1 MPPPTFLTAS
11 VLLPKKRRRG
21 KLSVAALNKTLQEL
35 DAKQPILQSISV
47 GAPSNLPEREEED
60 NMQPM
65 LRSGSVRAFSHLPV
79 KQEAGYPAGPLSQR
93 GAQAL
98 GRQLQR
104 TGIEEAGAR
113 PEDGISAAKA
123 SGVFDVVRQQFNRD
137 DSPHFMDE
145 DGNLRPRD
153 ETRQPDSPSLH
164 GRRSPQGGAGAP
176 PRPAWS
182 TGHAASANSSRSP
195 LTPLP
200 DADDTRPWY
209 LPPITPENLDPQ
221 HFDED
226 DAGSPSVLKERPE
239 VHDLVYRTAG
249 ESPPKP
255 GLRDLLYRLNGSS
268 EASDHHSGYFQ
279 KAADIDRPVPP
290 LAAPVQNGEQRPEPS
305 PTPPVANNEKPQQA
319 IAAAPAPPPAKAA
332 PQQPS
337 QSGENPESDLK
348 EYLKKSR
355 NPFFIKNSYNAKT
368 PLEEKLRLRQLLLSL
383 KAPPGVN
390 LPFFIAHLQ
399 HWLNAKT
406 RPLAGQEKPMEY
418 ALKDFM
424 QFPVVPEAIKKVR
437 DYFGNEPDSHLG
449 KKTFFDWIRAHPDA
463 AKPGGV
469 DVPDTYFE
477 TVAEGGKWGYPKLNN
492 EAFYYGFGGA
502 NTTIR
507 SSGVKGFVDKNGG
520 VTFRGTFSPELSDTY
535 DWNLGQGTPLKP
547 SPKIPMEMIRKYI
560 PKDIPV
566 ISPSGDEISVD
577 DSFFKDLMDQGYG
590 ADFKI
595 RAPGK
600 PVTLEFYQPNPG
612 APFTTR
618 VIPASP

>member
-1 MPPPTFLTAS
+1 
-11 VLLPKKRRRG
+11 
-21 KLSVAALNKTLQEL
+21 
-35 DAKQPILQSISV
+35 
-47 GAPSNLPEREEED
+47 
-60 NMQPM
+60 MQPM
-65 LRSGSVRAFSHLPV
+65 RWSGSVRAFSHLPV
-79 KQEAGYPAGPLSQR
+79 KRAAGDPAGPLSQR
-93 GAQAL
+93 GAQAI

-104 TGIEEAGAR
+104 TEPEG
-113 PEDGISAAKA
+113 PDTPHEDGIAAAKA
-123 SGVFDVVRQQFNRD
+123 SGVFDAVRQQFNRS

-153 ETRQPDSPSLH
+153 EARQPDAASP
-164 GRRSPQGGAGAP
+164 RDPRSTQGLAGAP
-176 PRPAWS
+176 PSPAWS
-182 TGHAASANSSRSP
+182 TGHAAGADSSRSP
-195 LTPLP
+195 LTSSPTS
-200 DADDTRPWY
+200 DDTRPWY
-209 LPPITPENLDPQ
+209 MPPITPEDLDPQ
-221 HFDED
+221 HFD
-226 DAGSPSVLKERPE
+226 DADGSPSAYKGRPE
-239 VHDLVYRTAG
+239 VRDLVYRTPG
-249 ESPPKP
+249 KSTPKP
-255 GLRDLLYRLNGSS
+255 GLRDLVHRFNSS
-268 EASDHHSGYFQ
+268 PEGASDHRSGYFQ
-279 KAADIDRPVPP
+279 NVADIDRPVP
-290 LAAPVQNGEQRPEPS
+290 LAAAPLQNEEQRPGPS
-305 PTPPVANNEKPQQA
+305 PTPPGANNERPQQA
-319 IAAAPAPPPAKAA
+319 ITAAPAPPPAKAA

-337 QSGENPESDLK
+337 QGGENPENDLK

-383 KAPPGVN
+383 KAPPGEK

-399 HWLNAKT
+399 HWLNAKN

-424 QFPVVPEAIKKVR
+424 QYPVVPEAIKKVR
-437 DYFGNEPDSHLG
+437 DYFGYKPDSRLG
-449 KKTFFDWIRAHPDA
+449 KKTFFDWIRAHPYA
-463 AKPGGV
+463 ANPGGV

-477 TVAEGGKWGYPKLNN
+477 TVAEGGDWGYPKLNN

-600 PVTLEFYQPNPG
+600 PVTLEFYQPKPG